1 MKVGLKLPN
10 LSLTRGQVPS
20 AGGIRPLLR
29 RARSYAG
36 WAAISLAFFVLFAWL
51 SLPTR
56 AIAWR
61 IGHEAKKAGYIVDVE
76 DVSVS
81 LFGNITLE
89 NVAWTFEPSRPDQI
103 PSKFFVKEVEIDV
116 SFLSL
121 LIGNLDIEI
130 EARRG
135 DDGGII
141 TASYER
147 DSSES
152 EVHVSIEDLPLY
164 DVPKASQALGAPLL
178 GLFALKIDLVM
189 PENKF
194 AKAEGSIEIT
204 CAACKIGDGESKL
217 YIPGSKGLKDGTVI
231 PEIDL
236 GTFVGKM
243 LVEKGTAKTEVPMET
258 KSDDVE
264 VSVEGTIKLK
274 DPFPKSRLDL
284 TVKINLTEAL
294 QARSEK
300 LRLVFQSAD
309 LKSRLDPPEK
319 GLGYVL
325 SGAVSNPKFRGIKA
339 KTARDSRAEKRARQ
353 KKRDESKR
361 KKDEGKPSADDS
373 SAKVD
378 MRPALP
384 GGPLPTSSGGEA
396 GAGQPGAVP
405 VPTKPGENGLD
416 VENDPNAGVPP
427 SGVPPTTPSAVPPP
441 QQEPPPPPVEQPPEP
456 EPTPE
461 PPPPEPEVPE
471 ELPSA
476 LPPEGNFGGSGGPV
490 GEPVQ

>member
-1 MKVGLKLPN
+1 MKVGLKLPS
-10 LSLTRGQVPS
+10 LSITRGQVPT
-20 AGGIRPLLR
+20 AGGFRQMFR
-29 RARSYAG
+29 RMRGYAG
-36 WAAISLAFFVLFAWL
+36 WAAIAFAFFILFAWL

-81 LFGNITLE
+81 LFGTVTLE
-89 NVAWTFEPSRPDQI
+89 NVTWTYTPSRPDTI
-103 PSKFFVKEVEIDV
+103 PEKFFVKEVEIDV

-121 LIGNLDIEI
+121 LIGNLDVEI
-130 EARRG
+130 EARRDEG
-135 DDGGII
+135 LI
-141 TASYER
+141 TAEYSR
-147 DSSES
+147 SSDES
-152 EVHVSIEDLPLY
+152 EIHVSIEELPLY
-164 DVPKASQALGAPLL
+164 DVPKARQALGTTLM
-178 GLFALKIDLVM
+178 GYFALKIDLVM

-243 LVEKGTAKTEVPMET
+243 IVEKGTAKTEVPMET

-264 VSVEGTIKLK
+264 VSVEGSIKLK
-274 DPFPKSRLDL
+274 DPFPKSRLDM
-284 TVKINLTEAL
+284 TMKINLTDAL

-309 LKSRLDPPEK
+309 AKSRLDPPEK

-325 SGAVSNPKFRGIKA
+325 SGPVNNPKFRGIKA
-339 KTARDSRAEKRARQ
+339 KTARESRADKRARQ
-353 KKRDESKR
+353 KKRDEAKR
-361 KKDEGKPSADDS
+361 KKEE
-373 SAKVD
+373 AKTKKD
-378 MRPALP
+378 GGEAAGIDTRPALP
-384 GGPLPTSSGGEA
+384 GGPVPGQQPTPSDPNA
-396 GAGQPGAVP
+396 QPGMPAP
-405 VPTKPGENGLD
+405 LPTKPGENPLD
-416 VENDPNAGVPP
+416 VDNDPNNGVQPGG
-427 SGVPPTTPSAVPPP
+427 SAPTQPA
-441 QQEPPPPPVEQPPEP
+441 EPPPPVEQPPAEP
-456 EPTPE
+456 EPSPE
-461 PPPPEPEVPE
+461 PPPPEPPPEQPE

-476 LPPEGNFGGSGGPV
+476 LPPDGSFGGSGGPV
-490 GEPVQ
+490 GDPPQ